1 MPSRNMRGI
10 AKTTLAVLI
19 IVVIIIAG
27 VAAYFVYTSTTSSST
42 TTGLSGHITVA
53 AESGYNDAAL
63 KKIASDFMAANPGTT
78 VNVVTLSFD
87 TALQSYETAFSAN
100 QSSYDVLFFPNV
112 GYIGSIQQYLLDL
125 NPYVNNPAYFPSSWN
140 YSDFLPSML
149 APFQINGHLY
159 AIPNT
164 GDAMLFFYRP
174 SCFNS
179 TANQAAF
186 QSQYGYALPNPGTQT
201 LTLQQTVDVANFFNG
216 GAHACASG
224 TPTPRYGMEFMTG
237 PGDDDMIQTFLTLLG
252 GPRTASN
259 STSAYGAVTAPY
271 GDMFSSSGK
280 ILTSTPMFQNALSDF
295 VQMIKASEDPDT
307 ATFTTVPGTFEAG
320 DAPMM
325 VYWSYPILFL
335 GNATQSKVWDDWA
348 VAPITPGGISE
359 TGGVGLGIFKYTQN
373 LPLSLAFEEFATNP
387 TESIVY
393 TTADGLLPFR
403 YTGFTYA
410 LQHNILPTTLANVL
424 LSNLKNSVQG
434 PANIAYWPQV
444 STYFRG
450 EVPNIVSGSET
461 VVQATAKITS
471 ECVAAGATAYS

>member
-1 MPSRNMRGI
+1 MPSKDMRGI
-10 AKTTLAVLI
+10 AKTTLAVLVIVI
-19 IVVIIIAG
+19 IVIAG
-27 VAAYFVYTSTTSSST
+27 IGAYFAYTSMTP
-42 TTGLSGHITVA
+42 GPHITVA
-53 AESGYNDAAL
+53 AESGYNDAAIE
-63 KKIASDFMAANPGTT
+63 KIASDFMAANPGDKVT
-78 VNVVTLSFD
+78 VVTLSFD
-87 TALQSYETAFSAN
+87 TALQSYETAFAAN

-125 NPYVNNPAYFPSSWN
+125 NPYVNNPTYFPSSWN
-140 YSDFLPSML
+140 YTDFLPSML

-186 QSQYGYALPNPGTQT
+186 QTQFGYALPDPGKQT
-201 LTLQQTVDVANFFNG
+201 LSMQQTVDVANFFNG
-216 GAHACASG
+216 GSHACASG
-224 TPTPRYGMEFMTG
+224 TPTPKYGMEFMTG

-259 STSAYGAVTAPY
+259 ATSLYGSVTAPY
-271 GDMFSSSGK
+271 GDMFTSDGK
-280 ILTSTPMFQNALSDF
+280 LLTNTPMFQQAVGQF
-295 VQMIKASEDPDT
+295 VQLIHDSEDPLT

-335 GNATQSKVWDDWA
+335 GNATQSKVASDWA
-348 VAPITPGGISE
+348 VAPTTPGGISE
-359 TGGVGLGIFKYTQN
+359 TGGVGLGIYKYTQN
-373 LPLSLAFEEFATNP
+373 LQLALKFEEFATNP

-403 YTGFTYA
+403 YTGFQYA
-410 LQHNILPTTLANVL
+410 LQHNILPAALANEL

-434 PANIAYWPQV
+434 PANIAYWPQI

-450 EVPNIVSGSET
+450 EVPNIYSGSET
-461 VVQATAKITS
+461 VAQGASTITT
-471 ECVAAGATAYS
+471 ECVGAGATAYS

>member
-1 MPSRNMRGI
+1 MPSRDMRGI

-19 IVVIIIAG
+19 IVIIVVAG
-27 VAAYFVYTSTTSSST
+27 VGIYFAYTSTTSGGT
-42 TTGLSGHITVA
+42 ITVA

-63 KKIASDFMAANPGTT
+63 KKIATDFMAANPGTT
-78 VNVVTLSFD
+78 VNIAELSFD
-87 TALQSYETAFSAN
+87 TALQSYQTAFSAN

-125 NPYVNNPAYFPSSWN
+125 NPYVNNPTYFPSSWN
-140 YSDFLPSML
+140 FSDFLPSMI
-149 APFQINGHLY
+149 APFQIGGHLY

-186 QSQYGYALPNPGTQT
+186 QTQFGYALPDPGKQT
-201 LTLQQTVDVANFFNG
+201 MSLKQTVDVANFFNG

-224 TPTPRYGMEFMTG
+224 LPTPKYGMEFMTG

-259 STSAYGAVTAPY
+259 ATAAYGTVTAPY
-271 GDMFSSSGK
+271 GDMFTSGGK
-280 ILTSTPMFQNALSDF
+280 ILSNTPMFQNAVSDF
-295 VQMIKASEDPDT
+295 VQLIKDSEDPLT
-307 ATFTTVPGTFEAG
+307 ATFTTVPGTFQAG

-335 GNATQSKVWDDWA
+335 GNSTQSKVASDWA
-348 VAPITPGGISE
+348 VAPTTPGGISE
-359 TGGVGLGIFKYTQN
+359 TGGVGLGIYKHTQN
-373 LPLSLAFEEFATNP
+373 LDLSLKFLEFATNP
-387 TESIVY
+387 TESVIY
-393 TTADGLLPFR
+393 TTVSGLLPFR
-403 YTGFTYA
+403 FTGFQYA
-410 LQHNILPTTLANVL
+410 LQNHILGTTLANEL
-424 LSNLKNSVQG
+424 LSNLQNSVQG

-444 STYFRG
+444 STFFRG
-450 EVPNIVSGSET
+450 EIPNMVNGQET
-461 VVQATAKITS
+461 VAQGTAKITQ
-471 ECVAAGATAYS
+471 ECVSAGAIAY

>member
-1 MPSRNMRGI
+1 LRGI
-10 AKTTLAVLI
+10 AKTTLAVL
-19 IVVIIIAG
+19 VIIIILVAG
-27 VAAYFVYTSTTSSST
+27 VGIYFAAFYSTGTTTS
-42 TTGLSGHITVA
+42 TGLSGHITVA

-63 KKIASDFMAANPGTT
+63 DKIASDFMAAHPGTT
-78 VNVVTLSFD
+78 VKVVTLSFD

-100 QSSYDVLFFPNV
+100 SSAYDVLFFPNV

-125 NPYVNNPAYFPSSWN
+125 NPYVNNPTYFPSSWN

-149 APFQINGHLY
+149 APFQIGGHLY

-174 SCFNS
+174 SYFNS
-179 TANQAAF
+179 TLNQAAF
-186 QSQYGYALPNPGTQT
+186 LAQYGYALPNPGKQT
-201 LTLQQTVDVANFFNG
+201 LTLQQTVDIANFFNG
-216 GAHACASG
+216 AHGAK
-224 TPTPRYGMEFMTG
+224 YGMEFMTG

-259 STSAYGAVTAPY
+259 ATSLYGAVTAPY
-271 GDMFSSSGK
+271 GGMFSSSGK
-280 ILTSTPMFQNALSDF
+280 ILTNTPMFQGALSDF
-295 VQMIKASEDPDT
+295 VQLIKDSEDPLT
-307 ATFTTVPGTFEAG
+307 ATFTTVPGTFQAG

-335 GNATQSKVWDDWA
+335 GNKTASPAVWNDWA
-348 VAPITPGGISE
+348 VAPTTPGGISE

-410 LQHNILPTTLANVL
+410 LQHNILPTALANEL

-434 PANIAYWPQV
+434 PGNIAYWPQV
-444 STYFRG
+444 SAYFRG
-450 EVPNIVSGSET
+450 EVPNMVNGQET
-461 VVQATAKITS
+461 IAQGASKITT
-471 ECVAAGATAYS
+471 ECVSAGATAF